1 MTSSPYQSNLL
12 RFFVRQCRQGMN
24 RHRLAVRKTRL
35 SVALGRELGVVVAVT
50 PVYALFRTAQD
61 IGKRAGKV
69 LKQAVDKLQLS
80 PVQLEAV
87 ELTKLVDL
95 SNFARLP
102 VGRGDAEKNQ
112 NAEGGVNPN
121 LVSDNLIDRVNN
133 HSVLVRSEAM
143 MVEVLVTVG
152 EKLLIRQRRQL
163 LGQLSWWQFFGAK
176 TSGFIKRLIVRS
188 HQLDNVASDQLPSVQ
203 EIAGKDLLSAKSQ
216 KITGIASDIST
227 KSLVLVLGNIT
238 VWNGLSAEQ
247 QKCIQDKID
256 TFLGVC
262 DASPQVSSCDSRS
275 RLVPN
280 TVADTRLGIPQAKTA
295 QIVSKTSQAA
305 LSIAKDVLVQPVRS
319 FWIAVL
325 QVMSEWFCC
334 GKNVACPRH
343 LTPECLKLPTLSF
356 LVGRSVDSLPSDS
369 LSSLQYILP
378 ISCRYVSPL
387 PQHVYSVQTATLS
400 TTTGDTSSYLDATVI
415 SVDYIEHPLEKFL
428 KWVDRCLV
436 QIETWW
442 QRFVGL
448 RRHWYKKALEEN
460 R

>member
-1 MTSSPYQSNLL
+1 
-12 RFFVRQCRQGMN
+12 MN

-275 RLVPN
+275 RLVSN

-305 LSIAKDVLVQPVRS
+305 LSIAKDGLVQPVRS

>member
-1 MTSSPYQSNLL
+1 
-12 RFFVRQCRQGMN
+12 MN

-275 RLVPN
+275 RLVSN

-305 LSIAKDVLVQPVRS
+305 LSIAKDGLVQPVRS

-415 SVDYIEHPLEKFL
+415 SVDYVEHPLEKFL